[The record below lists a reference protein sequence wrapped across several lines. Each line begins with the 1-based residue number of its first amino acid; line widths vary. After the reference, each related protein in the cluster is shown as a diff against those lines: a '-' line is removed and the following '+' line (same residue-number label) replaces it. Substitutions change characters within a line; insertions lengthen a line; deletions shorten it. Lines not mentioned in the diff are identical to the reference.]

1 MNKKKIGI
9 GLGVL
14 LVIIILI
21 WQPWKKSE
29 DAQQIV
35 KVQKGS
41 FETIVT
47 AMGELKAQKALDITV
62 PEVSFERELRIWDL
76 KIMSIVEE
84 GKIVEKGDEV
94 ATLDPTEVE
103 ERLTE
108 VDDRLNEIYT
118 RLEDA
123 KIDSSLTLMG
133 ARENIRK
140 KEDYLLDS
148 EIKVQQSTYESKAVQ
163 RQSQIDYDKAKRAL
177 AKAKRDLIIQTQ
189 NHKRR
194 IARNQERVDR
204 YENRKK
210 LYEQLKKELVIHS
223 PANGMIIYG
232 YGYDGQKVKVG
243 SRVGRW
249 MPLIATLPDLKTII
263 SELYVKEID
272 IAKIV
277 LGQAVKLKIDAFPK
291 ETFEGEIISIANVGQ
306 EMPGEFQNGFKVI
319 VELKEYKEVLLPGMT
334 SSNTIIT
341 KSFEDVLFVAKE
353 AVYGNDS
360 LRYVVKKDGLTNQFK
375 EVEIGSEN
383 EMFYTITNGLKE
395 GDKVLINYTVGEE
408 DIEIS
413 RLSEN

>member
-14 LVIIILI
+14 LVIILLI
-21 WQPWKKSE
+21 WQPWKKS
-29 DAQQIV
+29 DDTQQIV

-41 FETIVT
+41 FETTVT

-62 PEVSFERELRIWDL
+62 PEVSFDRELRIWDL
-76 KIMSIVEE
+76 KIMSVVEE

-103 ERLTE
+103 EQLTE
-108 VDDRLNEIYT
+108 VNDRLNEIYT

-140 KEDYLLDS
+140 KEDYLLDA

-163 RQSQIDYDKAKRAL
+163 RQSQIDYDKAVRAL
-177 AKAKRDLIIQTQ
+177 AKAKRDLITQTQ

-204 YENRKK
+204 YERRKK
-210 LYEQLKKELVIHS
+210 LYEQLKSELVIHS

-272 IAKIV
+272 IAKIE
-277 LGQAVKLKIDAFPK
+277 LGQTVKLKIDAFPK

-341 KSFEDVLFVAKE
+341 KSLEDVLFVAKE

-360 LRYVVKKDGLTNQFK
+360 LRYVVKKDGLSNQFK

-383 EMFYTITNGLKE
+383 ELFYTITNGLNE
-395 GDKVLINYTVGEE
+395 GDKVLVNYTVGEE
-408 DIEIS
+408 DIEITQ
-413 RLSEN
+413 LSEN